1 MYQGTEYYLPRL
13 GVGNGVGG
21 GGITSEDDISL
32 YVTIEL
38 LHNYRSILTNI
49 FPFIAVLNV
58 EKALGSR
65 LGNFIPVSLTMIFRL
80 TDTIFNVE
88 KHTLSYGY

>member
-38 LHNYRSILTNI
+38 LHNYRSIFNKHLSLHRRLERREGPRI
-49 FPFIAVLNV
+49 
-58 EKALGSR
+58 KAGEFHSCITY
-65 LGNFIPVSLTMIFRL
+65 NDI
-80 TDTIFNVE
+80 
-88 KHTLSYGY
+88 